1 MAAPFDLC
9 VITSRSARFGRGHL
23 DVAQAALDGGCRF
36 LQLRDKGLSSRAL
49 LELGRQI
56 RQLCREYQAVFVVND
71 RLDIALAAEADGV
84 HLGQDDLPIAEA
96 RRLLGPEAII
106 GASANTVEAA
116 RRAEAEGASYLG
128 VGPVYATAS
137 KEDAGT
143 AIGLSP
149 IANIKASVG
158 LPALAIG
165 GINRDNVSAVIGAG
179 ADGVAVISAVSEAE
193 DMVKATVGL
202 IEAIR
207 AARKP

>member
-9 VITSRSARFGRGHL
+9 VITSRSARFGRDHL
-23 DVAQAALDGGCRF
+23 DIAQAALDGGCRF
-36 LQLRDKGLSSRAL
+36 LQLRDKELSSRAL
-49 LELGRQI
+49 LDLGRQM

-71 RLDIALAAEADGV
+71 RLDIALATEADGV

-96 RRLLGPEAII
+96 RRLLGPKAVI
-106 GASANTVEAA
+106 GASTSTVEGA

-137 KEDAGT
+137 KDDAGT

-149 IANIKASVG
+149 ISDIKADVG
-158 LPALAIG
+158 IPALAIG

-179 ADGVAVISAVSEAE
+179 ADGVAVISAISEAE
-193 DMVKATVGL
+193 DMVRETAGL
-202 IEAIR
+202 MRAIR

>member
-36 LQLRDKGLSSRAL
+36 LQLRDKELSSRAL
-49 LELGRQI
+49 LDLGRQM

-71 RLDIALAAEADGV
+71 RLDIAFAAEADGV

-96 RRLLGPEAII
+96 RRLLGPKAIV
-106 GASANTVEAA
+106 GASASTAEAA

-137 KEDAGT
+137 KDNAGA

-149 IANIKASVG
+149 ISDIKANIS
-158 LPALAIG
+158 LPVLAIG
-165 GINRDNVSAVIGAG
+165 GINRDNMSAVIGAG

-193 DMVKATVGL
+193 DMVSATAGL

-207 AARKP
+207 AARKL